1 MPMNHTKPVPA
12 GDTLDQLHADMEV
25 ARLVPTWKYVSEF
38 VPVKPKVTYRPYLWH
53 WDDVMQYLYRAGEL
67 ITPERGA
74 ERRSME
80 HTNPDLRAQFTTSHT
95 LATAV
100 QLVKAGESAPAHRHM
115 AGAIRF
121 AARSRG
127 GEVYTRVDGEP
138 LMMEE
143 NDLVLTPSGTWH
155 EHVNNTPH
163 DIVWLDALDYP
174 LVNLLQASWFQP
186 GHGSDLPPQRPNGY
200 SADRLGNARPSGWD
214 AYDAKT
220 PRMRYPWSEMR
231 AALDRLRGA
240 EGSPFDG
247 ILLEYVNPLDGGPT
261 LPTMSCRAQLLR
273 ASETTRAHRA
283 LSSTIYLAIEGEGRT
298 IIEGA
303 SFDWT
308 RGTVF
313 VVPNWHWHEHRNLGS
328 GDAVLF
334 SVTDQPVMEKL
345 GMFREEAFPDGGGH
359 QSVSGPFKPF

>member
-1 MPMNHTKPVPA
+1 MTQ
-12 GDTLDQLHADMEV
+12 DTLDRLHEDMER

-38 VPVKPKVTYRPYLWH
+38 VPVKPKVTYRPYM
-53 WDDVMQYLYRAGEL
+53 WDWDEVMVYLRRAGEL

-95 LATAV
+95 IATAV

-121 AARSRG
+121 AARSKG
-127 GEVYTRVDGEP
+127 GDVYTRVDGEP

-143 NDLVLTPSGTWH
+143 NDLLLTPSGTWH

-186 GHGSDLPPQRPNGY
+186 GHGKDLPAHLPAGY
-200 SADRLGNARPSGWD
+200 SADRLGHQRPAGWSPYG
-214 AYDAKT
+214 ATT
-220 PRMRYPWSEMR
+220 PRMRYPWRDMR
-231 AALDRLRGA
+231 ASLDRLRDA
-240 EGSPFDG
+240 QGSPFDG
-247 ILLEYVNPLDGGPT
+247 VLLEYVNPLDGGPT

-273 ASETTRAHRA
+273 PGEHTRAHRT
-283 LSSTIYLAIEGEGRT
+283 LSSTVYFVIEGEGCT
-298 IIEGA
+298 VIEG
-303 SFDWT
+303 T
-308 RGTVF
+308 RFEWQRGSVI
-313 VVPNWHWHEHRNLGS
+313 VVPNWHWHEHQSLG
-328 GDAVLF
+328 GREAVLF

-345 GMFREEAFPDGGGH
+345 GMYREEAYIENGGH
-359 QSVSGPFKPF
+359 QPALSAFSPL

>member
-1 MPMNHTKPVPA
+1 
-12 GDTLDQLHADMEV
+12 
-25 ARLVPTWKYVSEF
+25 VPTWKYVSEF
-38 VPVKPKVTYRPYLWH
+38 VPVQPKVTYRPFMWQ
-53 WDDVMQYLYRAGEL
+53 WDDVMHYLRRAGEL

-95 LATAV
+95 IATAV

-121 AARSRG
+121 AARSSG

-138 LMMEE
+138 LLMEE

-186 GHGSDLPPQRPNGY
+186 GHGKDLPQPLPVGY
-200 SADRLGNARPSGWD
+200 SANRLGNARPAGWSP
-214 AYDAKT
+214 YDAHT

-231 AALDRLRGA
+231 ASLDRLRGD
-240 EGSPFDG
+240 EGSVFDG
-247 ILLEYVNPLDGGPT
+247 ILLEYVNPLNSGPT

-273 ASETTRAHRA
+273 PSEKTRAHRA
-283 LSSTIYLAIEGEGRT
+283 LSSTIYLVIEGEGRT
-298 IIEGA
+298 VVEGK
-303 SFDWT
+303 SFDWH
-308 RGTVF
+308 RGSVI
-313 VVPNWHWHEHRNLGS
+313 VVPNWHWHEHHNLS
-328 GDAVLF
+328 ARDAVLF

-345 GMFREEAFPDGGGH
+345 GLYREEAYSEGDGH
-359 QSVSGPFKPF
+359 QPVVAAFSPA